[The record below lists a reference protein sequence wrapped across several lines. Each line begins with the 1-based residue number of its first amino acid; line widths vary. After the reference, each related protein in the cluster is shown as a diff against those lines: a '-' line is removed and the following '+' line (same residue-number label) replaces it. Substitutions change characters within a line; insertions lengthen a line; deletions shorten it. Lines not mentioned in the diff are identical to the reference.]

1 VGIVKTSSD
10 IEKILKENIQN
21 LKQDYR
27 LNSLGIFGSFIRDEQ
42 NQNSD
47 VDILVDFEK
56 PISLI
61 KFIKLENDL
70 SKILGIK
77 VDLVMKKALKPVIGK
92 RILEEIRYVS

>member
-1 VGIVKTSSD
+1 LI
-10 IEKILKENIQN
+10 NIGFQN
-21 LKQDYR
+21 LKKNYS

-42 NQNSD
+42 NQESD
-47 VDILVDFEK
+47 LDILVEFEK

-77 VDLVMKKALKPVIGK
+77 VDLVMKKALKPTIGK
-92 RILEEIRYVS
+92 RILEEIKYVS